1 VTSDENMAVG
11 FLLELPSSEGSVLLR
26 AARLRAAVEM
36 LRRSGF
42 SLVLLPDTAA
52 FQMQRRR
59 RWWRAS
65 RVKEER

>member
-26 AARLRAAVEM
+26 AARVHAAVEM

-42 SLVLLPDTAA
+42 NLVLLPAVGAA
-52 FQMQRRR
+52 VQMQKRRC
-59 RWWRAS
+59 WWR
-65 RVKEER
+65 RHE